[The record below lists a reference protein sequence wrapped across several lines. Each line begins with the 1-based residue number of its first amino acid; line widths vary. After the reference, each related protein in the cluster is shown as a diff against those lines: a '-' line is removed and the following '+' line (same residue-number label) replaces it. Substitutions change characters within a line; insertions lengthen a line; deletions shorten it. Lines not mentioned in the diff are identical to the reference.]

1 MGRHILL
8 IGCASHIKEELASLG
23 GHGAWLWQAVAG
35 LSDPALQEA
44 LTAADL
50 IVLHENAVLRDFSLA
65 CQHLRKLTSR
75 PIIAIIQAPSD
86 VRIAEI
92 LEAGADDVVG
102 TQTSIRELWARIRA
116 QLRRDQEYAA
126 SPQSALNLG
135 IIQID
140 NARHEVYLRG
150 QPVMLTPREFELLEY
165 LARYAGRPVRRDVL
179 LQRIWGYTEEMPTRT
194 LDVHVGRLR
203 QKIERDP
210 SHPELIVTVPG
221 FGYKLCCPPE

>member
-8 IGCASHIKEELASLG
+8 IGCAAHTKEDLASLG
-23 GHGAWLWQAVAG
+23 GQGAWLWQAIAK
-35 LSDPALQEA
+35 LNDPELPEA
-44 LTAADL
+44 LKAADV
-50 IVLHENAVLRDFSLA
+50 IVLHENAVTRDFSLA
-65 CQHLRKLTSR
+65 CQHLRKQTSR
-75 PIIAIIQAPSD
+75 PLIAIIQAPQD

-102 TQTSIRELWARIRA
+102 TQASARELWARIRA
-116 QLRRDQEYAA
+116 QLRRDQEYAV
-126 SPQSALNLG
+126 SQQSALNLG
-135 IIQID
+135 LIQID
-140 NARHEVYLRG
+140 SARHEVYLRG

-165 LARYAGRPVRRDVL
+165 LARHAGRPVRRDVL

-221 FGYKLCCPPE
+221 FGYKLCSTPE